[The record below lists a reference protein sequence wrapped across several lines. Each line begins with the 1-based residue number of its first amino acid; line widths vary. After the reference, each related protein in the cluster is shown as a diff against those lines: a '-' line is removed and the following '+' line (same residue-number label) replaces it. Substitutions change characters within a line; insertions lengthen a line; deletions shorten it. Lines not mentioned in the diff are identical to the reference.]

1 MAYAEN
7 VQYIKAPDVLVQDL
21 EGEAVLLNLAN
32 ELYFGLDEV
41 GYRMYSLITTSPS
54 LHAAYQ
60 ALSDEYDVEPA
71 QLQQDFDKL
80 VSELIAADLI
90 TKVDE

>member
-1 MAYAEN
+1 MVYAVN

-41 GYRMYSLITTSPS
+41 GYRMYTLITTSAS
-54 LHAAYQ
+54 LNDAYQ
-60 ALSDEYDVEPA
+60 ALSEEYEVEPD

-80 VSELIAADLI
+80 VGELVAAGLI
-90 TKVDE
+90 TRVDE

>member
-1 MAYAEN
+1 MVYAEN

-41 GYRMYSLITTSPS
+41 GYRMYTLITTSAS
-54 LHAAYQ
+54 LNDAYQ
-60 ALSDEYDVEPA
+60 ALSEEYEVEPD

-80 VSELIAADLI
+80 VGELVAAGLI
-90 TKVDE
+90 TRVDE